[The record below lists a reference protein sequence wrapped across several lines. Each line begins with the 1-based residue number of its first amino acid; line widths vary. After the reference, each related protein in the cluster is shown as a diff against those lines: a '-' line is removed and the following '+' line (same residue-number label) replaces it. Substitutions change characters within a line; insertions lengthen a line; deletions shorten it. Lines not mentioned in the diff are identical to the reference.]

1 MQREIHARMEQETAK
16 PRHLARS
23 LSYVQ
28 RAVDAT
34 RSNDMEVS
42 PYTIQTCCK
51 ASSSVDYS
59 AAAGSL
65 EWLLPRLRM
74 SSDMSFWR
82 QICNAVWLH
91 QCTKPQ
97 CYSTLQAEGGLAE
110 TLTQIVNVTQPS
122 PRFVR
127 YHEHH
132 LQRHLSLLGAYPPK

>member
-1 MQREIHARMEQETAK
+1 MEQETAK

-42 PYTIQTCCK
+42 PCTRH
-51 ASSSVDYS
+51 S
-59 AAAGSL
+59 AKLRLQSITA
-65 EWLLPRLRM
+65 LLQAHWSGCSKRLKT
-74 SSDMSFWR
+74 SSDLSFER
-82 QICNAVWLH
+82 QICDVAWL
-91 QCTKPQ
+91 QLCTLPR
-97 CYSTLQAEGGLAE
+97 CHFTLQAEGGLAE